1 MNDHF
6 PPFFDDSSIEEMVI
20 TAEVI
25 ESESP
30 TADTAGNERSEDLNR
45 ALLATIA
52 RLERELSAMK
62 EQLETRDRRLRSYET
77 LLARQ
82 TEELNRERQ
91 QLQRSLAE
99 VESYR
104 EVERLQKRSLL
115 ALSEELAATREQFA
129 RLERECT
136 LLQEESNER
145 TQRAIVAEKEIDE
158 LRSRL
163 QRQQRYALQYKAA
176 LDQCLGKAV
185 ERVSPTDLAI
195 VPKNTSIEPWKDPE
209 AAKIPP
215 TEPDEGS
222 AGDDIDELLAEF
234 ERIESLEPPYRKTA
248 DWPSP
253 LISPYTPKY
262 QANRVDLPTF
272 LKNRPEKS
280 ESP

>member
-1 MNDHF
+1 MNDNL
-6 PPFFDDSSIEEMVI
+6 PPFFDDSAIEETVI

-25 ESESP
+25 ERESS
-30 TADTAGNERSEDLNR
+30 TTDTAGIERSDDLNR
-45 ALLATIA
+45 ALRATIA

-62 EQLETRDRRLRSYET
+62 AQVETRDRRLRSYET

-91 QLQRSLAE
+91 QLQRALAE

-136 LLQEESNER
+136 LLQEESNEK
-145 TQRAIVAEKEIDE
+145 TQRAIVAEKEIEE
-158 LRSRL
+158 LLSRL

-176 LDQCLGKAV
+176 LDQCLGKAA

-209 AAKIPP
+209 AENLTPAAG
-215 TEPDEGS
+215 DEG
-222 AGDDIDELLAEF
+222 ADGDDIDELLAEF
-234 ERIESLEPPYRKTA
+234 ERIESLAPSYRKTA

-253 LISPYTPKY
+253 IISPYTPKY
-262 QANRVDLPTF
+262 TSTRVDLPTF

-280 ESP
+280 E